1 MFIAIVG
8 YHFGWV
14 VYGWLGQY
22 GGKLGQNPHWGTGCG
37 LAYNGRWARGVP
49 RGWAMI
55 SFRWL
60 YGPGAG
66 MWALSVWW
74 GGQGALHI
82 VRRSSIQE
90 AGYKATRIYMF
101 ISNNRASFH
110 LW

>member
-22 GGKLGQNPHWGTGCG
+22 GGKLSQNP
-37 LAYNGRWARGVP
+37 
-49 RGWAMI
+49 
-55 SFRWL
+55 
-60 YGPGAG
+60 
-66 MWALSVWW
+66 
-74 GGQGALHI
+74 
-82 VRRSSIQE
+82 
-90 AGYKATRIYMF
+90 RIYMF